1 MAPSVQT
8 PFSQALNAVT
18 NGNVLLPLFKAN
30 HITSCAQLLAWA
42 PSFLAAAVLDSNDV
56 LAMHLAL
63 EQASTTPQLPAWP
76 TDSTKGARYIRTIVI
91 AARGLLASE
100 TSATVPAGAAP
111 QLVQAPNAANTTTAG
126 NNTVAGSANAEALS
140 AKGQKLY
147 DLAALMYG
155 STGTGAIKLEAE
167 HHVKYEIIGRLNA
180 AALAR
185 RPAALPLADFH
196 LELAVQHGK
205 EETYTA
211 FGQQWVSRE
220 SSDKSVKIVDEAT
233 LLSMMQRR
241 ATAYAVSG
249 AWDFP
254 AHLVAKGLPAPLYPQ
269 KLSDSGIVYVDNGK
283 VVSIDAFATPAGQ
296 MLEIEAMRDF
306 RRRHPHVPIA
316 KCVTIIDAGVQ
327 RAVANLL
334 LKNYSRDA
342 AVFQSCVRSTELYS
356 LTLVQGNDNSST
368 EGTAETNGTTGEKN
382 NKKQKTD
389 AEARQAAERK
399 NRPDEPPDRQPQVGQ
414 RPRRQRLRQRWRPR
428 RRRRRLRSG
437 LPATP
442 RRPAR
447 ARRPRRQR
455 LVQDPVP
462 AGRMPRLQLQDR
474 RVRARRRMQDEAPLR
489 TVQLLRTRL
498 HWRWPL
504 STPPA
509 SPAHAQRSTR
519 STRMQTGSK
528 PSSQTDSS
536 TSNTSS
542 SSNTSTAA
550 HASDLSAR
558 VRAAGA
564 PTISTR
570 RHLTS
575 RSSQHTRKHA
585 NVERSVT
592 VPCTW

>member
-327 RAVANLL
+327 RAIANLL

-368 EGTAETNGTTGEKN
+368 EGTAETNGTTGDKN

-399 NRPDEPPDRQPQVGQ
+399 IDQMSRQIDNLKSGKGRGGNSYGNGGGRGGGGGGFGAAYQQRPGGPPAPAGPAGNGWSKIQCPPDVCRDFNFKTAGC
-414 RPRRQRLRQRWRPR
+414 
-428 RRRRRLRSG
+428 
-437 LPATP
+437 
-442 RRPAR
+442 AR
-447 ARRPRRQR
+447 GGACK
-455 LVQDPVP
+455 
-462 AGRMPRLQLQDR
+462 MK
-474 RVRARRRMQDEAPLR
+474 
-489 TVQLLRTRL
+489 
-498 HWRWPL
+498 H
-504 STPPA
+504 
-509 SPAHAQRSTR
+509 HCAQC
-519 STRMQTGSK
+519 
-528 PSSQTDSS
+528 
-536 TSNTSS
+536 SS
-542 SSNTSTAA
+542 SA
-550 HASDLSAR
+550 H
-558 VRAAGA
+558 GY
-564 PTISTR
+564 IGGG
-570 RHLTS
+570 H
-575 RSSQHTRKHA
+575 
-585 NVERSVT
+585 
-592 VPCTW
+592 